1 MRRYPRTTI
10 AASVALGVIAFGLLF
25 VMLFDFK
32 SYVERRAT
40 TALGRPVTIEALH
53 LRIFPLEAVLENLNV
68 ADGPV
73 GEALPAGKPPFMKAE
88 HVDAVL
94 GFWRLVAGDLMFKHL
109 TVEKAIARIERRA
122 DGSLSWDVGAPKV
135 DAAEIAKNPTLPE
148 IRDLRLTDVQML
160 YRDDSTKTR
169 LTLTLNTREAA
180 NGGEPSLLVR
190 GEGTYAG
197 APSKL
202 EATGGSILKL
212 RDAESP
218 YPVTGTLTSGATTIM
233 VKGTVVDP
241 ANISGLDINLVVK
254 GEDAAD
260 LYRVAGV
267 ALPPTPPYTIDTHLD
282 RDGARWIFK
291 NLKWLMGESDFA
303 GELVWDLTSPKP
315 MLTGEMHAKA
325 VALKDLGGFIGAA
338 PGEAETPL
346 NVRREAADR
355 ERERRVRVDAPA
367 PDQAVAAELFIPD
380 MTFDLQKLNS
390 MNAKVHVDAAKI
402 IDPGFP
408 LDRFEVDV
416 VLQDGLL
423 SLKPL
428 IFEVDNGF
436 INIDLAMNTRVQP
449 AKTDISAVVKNFPLQ
464 RLTGKSGDNTSWG
477 VIGGRI
483 TLHGTGNSM
492 HKILAASDGEVGLA
506 MGGGELSL
514 FIVELAGIDIA
525 ETLGI
530 LLSKDKPTPIRCMV
544 ADYGIEKGKMQTRTM
559 VFDTSDTRFNGSGSI
574 DLGREVFDMRIHA
587 KPKDTTP
594 VALRSKLLLTGTFA
608 HPSFGPD
615 TKNMIL
621 RGGAAAALGVFLTP
635 LASLIAL
642 IDFGGGKDA
651 DCAALI
657 GSLQK

>member
-1 MRRYPRTTI
+1 MRPYPKKAKI
-10 AASVALGVIAFGLLF
+10 ALGIGGGLVVAIVLFLLLF
-25 VMLFDFK
+25 DVK

-40 TALGRPVTIEALH
+40 AALGRPVTIATMH
-53 LRIFPLEAVLENLNV
+53 VRIFPLEAVLENINV
-68 ADGPV
+68 ADVPAGQPV
-73 GEALPAGKPPFMKAE
+73 PAGKPPFMKAD
-88 HVDAVL
+88 HVDATV
-94 GFWRLVAGDLMFKHL
+94 GFWRLIAGDLFFKDL
-109 TVEKAIARIERRA
+109 TVEKAVARIERRA
-122 DGSLSWDVGAPKV
+122 DGSLSWEVERPTGEP
-135 DAAEIAKNPTLPE
+135 AKEAKLPD
-148 IRDLRLTDVQML
+148 IKNVHLTDVQLL
-160 YRDDSTKTR
+160 YRDDATKTR
-169 LTLTLNTREAA
+169 LTLNLNTRDAA
-180 NGGEPSLLVR
+180 EGGEPSLLVK

-197 APSKL
+197 APSKID
-202 EATGGSILKL
+202 ATGGSILSL
-212 RDAESP
+212 RDTAKP
-218 YPVTGTLTSGATTIM
+218 YPINGTMTSGDTSIT
-233 VKGTVVDP
+233 VKGTVTDP
-241 ANISGLDINLVVK
+241 ANISGLDINLIVK
-254 GEDAAD
+254 GQDAAD

-267 ALPPTPPYTIDTHLD
+267 ALPPTPPYVIDTHLD
-282 RDGARWIFK
+282 RDGAKWIFK
-291 NLKWLMGESDFA
+291 KLKWTMGKSDFA
-303 GELVWDLTSPKP
+303 GELVWDRTDATP
-315 MLTGEMHAKA
+315 MLTGSLHANA

-338 PGEAETPL
+338 PGEKETPL
-346 NVRREAADR
+346 EEKRDAADR
-355 ERERRVRVDAPA
+355 ERERRAKVDAP
-367 PDQAVAAELFIPD
+367 PQEQAVASELLIPD
-380 MTFDLQKLNS
+380 KMLDLEKLNS

-408 LDRFEVDV
+408 VDRFKVEVG
-416 VLQDGLL
+416 LQDGVL

-428 IFEVDNGF
+428 TFEVDNGF
-436 INIDLAMNTRVQP
+436 IAIDLTMNSRVKP
-449 AKTDISAVVKNFPLQ
+449 VKTDVSAVVKNYPLQ
-464 RLTGKSGDNTSWG
+464 RLLGKTGDNTSWG

-492 HKILAASDGEVGLA
+492 HNIFASSDGEVGLA

-514 FIVELAGIDIA
+514 FLVELAGIDIA

-544 ADYGIEKGKMQTRTM
+544 ADYGITDGKMETRTM
-559 VFDTSDTRFNGSGSI
+559 VFDTKDTRFNGSGTI

-657 GSLQK
+657 GSLENKK

>member
-1 MRRYPRTTI
+1 
-10 AASVALGVIAFGLLF
+10 
-25 VMLFDFK
+25 
-32 SYVERRAT
+32 
-40 TALGRPVTIEALH
+40 
-53 LRIFPLEAVLENLNV
+53 
-68 ADGPV
+68 
-73 GEALPAGKPPFMKAE
+73 
-88 HVDAVL
+88 
-94 GFWRLVAGDLMFKHL
+94 
-109 TVEKAIARIERRA
+109 
-122 DGSLSWDVGAPKV
+122 
-135 DAAEIAKNPTLPE
+135 
-148 IRDLRLTDVQML
+148 ML

-169 LTLTLNTREAA
+169 LTLILNTHETA
-180 NGGEPSLLVR
+180 NGGEPSLTVK

-212 RDAESP
+212 RDSESP
-218 YPVTGTLTSGATTIM
+218 YPVNGTLTSGATSIM

-254 GEDAAD
+254 GQDAAD

-267 ALPPTPPYTIDTHLD
+267 ALPPTPPYVIDTHLD
-282 RDGARWIFK
+282 REGARWIFK
-291 NLKWLMGESDFA
+291 KLKWNMGKSDFA
-303 GELVWDLTSPKP
+303 GELVWDRTDAMP
-315 MLTGEMHAKA
+315 MLSGELYAQA
-325 VALKDLGGFIGAA
+325 VALKDLGGFICAA
-338 PGEAETPL
+338 PGEKETPVE
-346 NVRREAADR
+346 VRRDAADR
-355 ERERRVRVDAPA
+355 ERERRVRVDTPG
-367 PDQAVAAELFIPD
+367 PDPAVASELLIPD
-380 MTFDLQKLNS
+380 TMLDLQKLNN

-408 LDRFEVDV
+408 VDRFKVDV

-423 SLKPL
+423 SLNPL
-428 IFEVDNGF
+428 IFKVDNGA
-436 INIDLAMNTRVQP
+436 ITIDLTMDGRTQP
-449 AKTDISAVVKNFPLQ
+449 VKTDVSAVVKNFPLQ
-464 RLTGKSGDNTSWG
+464 RFTGKSGDNTSWG
-477 VIGGRI
+477 VIGGKI
-483 TLHGTGNSM
+483 ALHGTGNSM
-492 HKILAASDGEVGLA
+492 HNILATADGDVGLA

-544 ADYGIEKGKMQTRTM
+544 ADYGIEKGRMETRTM
-559 VFDTSDTRFNGSGSI
+559 VLDTKDTRFNGSGTI

-587 KPKDTTP
+587 KPKGATP

-615 TKNMIL
+615 TKNIIL

-642 IDFGGGKDA
+642 IDLGGGKDA

-657 GSLQK
+657 GSLAK